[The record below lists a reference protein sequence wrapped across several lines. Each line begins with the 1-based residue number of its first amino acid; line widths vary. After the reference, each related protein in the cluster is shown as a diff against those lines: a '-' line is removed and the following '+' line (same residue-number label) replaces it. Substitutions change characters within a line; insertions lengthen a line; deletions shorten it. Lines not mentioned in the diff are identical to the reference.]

1 MTPIRTVRILLA
13 ACVSLNT
20 CLAQAQIS
28 CVADLAPFFLP
39 AKQQIDLKPLA
50 DGQYAVSLNQQ
61 LQPQP
66 ARFVSETV
74 RENLNL
80 LADPYGP
87 EFASYNSA
95 ERSLTHIHQMQT
107 RPEIKAMN
115 KLDIPFELNQVK
127 TVKTMNLTGKI
138 DKFGGTVLLEAYAA
152 DQQLL
157 GRVFRNVFIAAC
169 R

>member
-1 MTPIRTVRILLA
+1 MTPIHAVRILLA
-13 ACVSLNT
+13 AGISLNT

-28 CVADLAPFFLP
+28 CVADFTPFLP
-39 AKQQIDLKPLA
+39 TKQQIDLKPLA

-127 TVKTMNLTGKI
+127 TVKTMNLTGKM
-138 DKFGGTVLLEAYAA
+138 DKFGGTVLLEAYSA

>member
-1 MTPIRTVRILLA
+1 MIPLRSFRFLLA
-13 ACVSLNT
+13 ACISLNT

-28 CVADLAPFFLP
+28 CVADLTPFLP
-39 AKQQIDLKPLA
+39 SKQQIDLQPLA
-50 DGQYAVSLNQQ
+50 DGQYTVSLNQQ

-95 ERSLTHIHQMQT
+95 ERSLIHMHQMQA
-107 RPEIKAMN
+107 RPEIKAML

-127 TVKTMNLTGKI
+127 TIKTMNLTGKM

-157 GRVFRNVFIAAC
+157 GRVFRRVFIAAC

>member
-1 MTPIRTVRILLA
+1 MTPIHAVRILLA
-13 ACVSLNT
+13 ACISLNT

-28 CVADLAPFFLP
+28 CVADLTPFLP
-39 AKQQIDLKPLA
+39 TKQQIDLKPLA

-80 LADPYGP
+80 LADPYGS

-107 RPEIKAMN
+107 RPEIKVML

-127 TVKTMNLTGKI
+127 TVKTMNLTGKM
-138 DKFGGTVLLEAYAA
+138 DKFGGTVLLEAYSA

-157 GRVFRNVFIAAC
+157 GRIFRNVFIAAC